1 MPLFLALGDHLH
13 QNQVRLKAV
22 PINNVDRSVGGILSF
37 EVGVGGVQSH
47 EKRKGKQT

>member
-1 MPLFLALGDHLH
+1 MPLFLALGDHLY

-37 EVGVGGVQSH
+37 EVGVGGGSH